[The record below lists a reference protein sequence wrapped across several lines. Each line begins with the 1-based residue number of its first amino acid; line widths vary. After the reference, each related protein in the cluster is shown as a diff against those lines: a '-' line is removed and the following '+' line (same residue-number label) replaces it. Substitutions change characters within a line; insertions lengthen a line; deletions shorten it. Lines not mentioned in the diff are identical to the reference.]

1 MLIIEPIKAFDDNYI
16 WLMTKNN
23 KSVVVDPGDAS
34 EIVKLIDNQVI
45 NLEGVLITHHHYDH
59 TNGLAE
65 LIAKKNLKVFGPKNN
80 ISEINNIVG
89 DSDQFD
95 LIGIH
100 FEVLEIPGHT
110 LDHIAF
116 YSFNNGNPVLLCGD
130 TLFAGGCGRVFEGT
144 FSPEG
149 LILSLERLLRPS
161 QESQSYEPD
170 QTRTRGELHPG
181 GQAKFPGG
189 PSANGAGRRGFSC
202 RARSSPAH
210 RRVDECHRCGPGR
223 GRQTSL

>member
-23 KSVVVDPGDAS
+23 KSVVVDPGDAT
-34 EIVKLIDNQVI
+34 EIIKLIDNKTI

-59 TNGLAE
+59 TNGLSE
-65 LIAKKNLKVFGPKNN
+65 LIEKKNLKVFGPKNN

-116 YSFNNGNPVLLCGD
+116 IPLIMAIQFYYVEIHSSQADVEEYSKEHFLKC
-130 TLFAGGCGRVFEGT
+130 
-144 FSPEG
+144 
-149 LILSLERLLRPS
+149 LILYKNCALCQKLLRFIVDMS
-161 QESQSYEPD
+161 IRSLIFY
-170 QTRTRGELHPG
+170 LH
-181 GQAKFPGG
+181 
-189 PSANGAGRRGFSC
+189 
-202 RARSSPAH
+202 
-210 RRVDECHRCGPGR
+210 
-223 GRQTSL
+223 